1 MNLQAR
7 ELVLFKIKKCVYLL
21 GFMVHTWRSHSVVII
36 FNQFICIG
44 FKGFFPTTKSPQS
57 QQTGSKNRFV
67 NWMARCITGWPWILE
82 DLSTGLNVRQIGPTF
97 PVFWHHLVAV
107 MWLSWNISG
116 KDWVYYWLGL
126 PVQWWWWQKSSSF
139 LVQKKIGKEK
149 LPSASLHPFS
159 YPKIGPLS
167 FSWFIPLCTQKIGTC
182 ICFHFENGA

>member
-7 ELVLFKIKKCVYLL
+7 LVLFKIKKCVYLL

-44 FKGFFPTTKSPQS
+44 FKVFFPTTKSPQS

-107 MWLSWNISG
+107 MWLSSYVGRIESIIDWDFQCSG
-116 KDWVYYWLGL
+116 GDDRNLLVSWCRRRLGKRNY
-126 PVQWWWWQKSSSF
+126 KSIWH
-139 LVQKKIGKEK
+139 L
-149 LPSASLHPFS
+149 
-159 YPKIGPLS
+159 
-167 FSWFIPLCTQKIGTC
+167 
-182 ICFHFENGA
+182 